1 MKNFHIFI
9 GYDEREHEVFKVA
22 EHTIK
27 KHTKSINV
35 VVHKL
40 HHKELREQGLFTRRW
55 MTQRNGQM
63 VCLEDNKPFS
73 TQFSHSRFLVPELW
87 RRLKDTNKDD
97 FVMFVDCD
105 FVFKEDLGV
114 LLHEIKS
121 SNQNAP
127 VYAVKHNYK
136 PTSETKMDNV
146 EQSQYNGKLWSA
158 MVVYDMSHKANESL
172 IPRVVN
178 SVTGRYLHTFG
189 WLDSLEMVGEID
201 EKWHFVPN
209 HSEPRVNKPCAIH
222 FTEGGPWFE
231 NYRNCR
237 YAEEW
242 LYPFNES
249 LSEAGR
255 ITYYHTDSIL

>member
-158 MVVYDMSHKANESL
+158 MVVYVSQSQRVPDTTSCELSDWSLSPHLWVVRFFRDGRGNRRKVAFCSESL
-172 IPRVVN
+172 R
-178 SVTGRYLHTFG
+178 TT
-189 WLDSLEMVGEID
+189 
-201 EKWHFVPN
+201 
-209 HSEPRVNKPCAIH
+209 SEQTLCYP
-222 FTEGGPWFE
+222 
-231 NYRNCR
+231 
-237 YAEEW
+237 
-242 LYPFNES
+242 LY
-249 LSEAGR
+249 
-255 ITYYHTDSIL
+255 